1 MRVLVLYCH
10 PVEESFNAA
19 VHAAV
24 LRGLRAARH
33 EVDDCDLYAEGF
45 NPVVTREE
53 RIGYHDI
60 PQNRVSVEPYVQRV
74 LAAEAMVIVSPVWNF
89 GFPAMLKGFFDR
101 VFLPGVSFG
110 LVDGQVKPIL
120 NNIGKLTAVMTY
132 GGNRP
137 RAFLAGDPPRKIVTR
152 VLRVTIKPGAPV
164 QHMAFYDMN
173 RATEARLAAFLR
185 RVEGEMAR
193 F

>member
-45 NPVVTREE
+45 NPVMSREE
-53 RIGYHDI
+53 RVGYLDI
-60 PQNRVSVEPYVQRV
+60 PQNRVPVEPYVARV
-74 LAAEAMVIVSPVWNF
+74 LAAEAMVIVSPVWTF

-101 VFLPGVSFG
+101 VFLPGVSFA
-110 LVDGQVKPIL
+110 LVDGVARPNL
-120 NNIGKLTAVMTY
+120 HNVGKLTAVMTY
-132 GGNRP
+132 GGNRL

-152 VLRVTIKPGAPV
+152 VLRVTIRPGAPV
-164 QHMAFYDMN
+164 RHLACYMMD
-173 RATEARLAAFLR
+173 RKTEPQLTAFLR
-185 RVEGEMAR
+185 RVEHEMTQ

>member
-24 LRGLRAARH
+24 LRGLRAAHH

-45 NPVVTREE
+45 DPVVSRQE
-53 RIGYHDI
+53 RIRYLDV
-60 PQNRVSVEPYVQRV
+60 PENRAPVEPYVARL
-74 LAAEAMVIVSPVWNF
+74 LAAEALVIVSPVWNF

-110 LVDGQVKPIL
+110 LIDGIVEPSL
-120 NNIGKLTAVMTY
+120 HNIGKLTAVMTY
-132 GGNRP
+132 GGNRM

-152 VLRVTIKPGAPV
+152 VLRVTIRPGAPV
-164 QHMAFYDMN
+164 RHLACYDMN
-173 RATEARLAAFLR
+173 RRTETQLEAFLR
-185 RVEGEMAR
+185 RVENEMAR

>member
-1 MRVLVLYCH
+1 MKVLVLYCH

-45 NPVVTREE
+45 DPVVSREE
-53 RIGYHDI
+53 RMGYHDI
-60 PQNRVSVEPYVQRV
+60 PQNRVPVEPYVQRV

-110 LVDGQVKPIL
+110 LVDGKVKPSL
-120 NNIGKLTAVMTY
+120 HNIGKLTAVMTY
-132 GGNRP
+132 GGNRM

-152 VLRVTIKPGAPV
+152 VLRVTIRPGAAV
-164 QHMAFYDMN
+164 RHMALYDMN
-173 RATEARLAAFLR
+173 RATEPRLSGFLR
-185 RVEGEMAR
+185 HVESEMAR

>member
-10 PVEESFNAA
+10 PVEGSFNAA

-45 NPVVTREE
+45 NPVVSREE
-53 RIGYHDI
+53 RIGYHEI
-60 PQNRVSVEPYVQRV
+60 PHNRAPVERYVSRL
-74 LAAEAMVIVSPVWNF
+74 LAAEALVIVSPVWNF

-110 LVDGQVKPIL
+110 LADGIVKPSL
-120 NNIGKLTAVMTY
+120 HNIGKLTAVLTY
-132 GGNRP
+132 GGNRT

-152 VLRVTIKPGAPV
+152 VLRVTIRPGAAV
-164 QHMAFYDMN
+164 RHLACYDMN
-173 RATEARLAAFLR
+173 RKTEPQLASFLR

>member
-10 PVEESFNAA
+10 PVAESFNAA

-24 LRGLRAARH
+24 LRGLAKAHH

-45 NPVVTREE
+45 NPVLSRDE
-53 RIGYHDI
+53 RIGYHEI
-60 PQNRVSVEPYVQRV
+60 PHNRAPVEPYVARL
-74 LAAEAMVIVSPVWNF
+74 LAAEALVIVSPVWNF

-110 LVDGQVKPIL
+110 LENGIVKPSL
-120 NNIGKLTAVMTY
+120 RNIGKLTAVLTY
-132 GGNRP
+132 GGNRT
-137 RAFLAGDPPRKIVTR
+137 RAFLAGDPPRKIVNR
-152 VLRVTIKPGAPV
+152 VLRVTIRPGASV
-164 QHMAFYDMN
+164 RHLACYDMN
-173 RATEARLAAFLR
+173 RNGEHQLTAFLR
-185 RVEGEMAR
+185 RVESEMAR

>member
-10 PVEESFNAA
+10 PVEDSFNAA
-19 VHAAV
+19 IHAAV

-45 NPVVTREE
+45 NPVVSREE
-53 RIGYHDI
+53 RIAYHDI
-60 PQNRVSVEPYVQRV
+60 PQNRVPVEPYVARL
-74 LAAEAMVIVSPVWNF
+74 LAAEALVIVSPVWNF

-101 VFLPGVSFG
+101 VFLPGVSFAIM
-110 LVDGQVKPIL
+110 DGIVKPSL
-120 NNIGKLTAVMTY
+120 HNIGKLTAVVTY
-132 GGNRP
+132 GGNRT

-152 VLRVTIKPGAPV
+152 VLRITIRPGATV
-164 QHMAFYDMN
+164 RHLGCYDMN
-173 RATEARLAAFLR
+173 RKTEPQLAAFLR
-185 RVEGEMAR
+185 RVEGEMTR

>member
-33 EVDDCDLYAEGF
+33 EVDDLDLYAEGF
-45 NPVVTREE
+45 NPVVSREE
-53 RIGYHDI
+53 RLGYHDV
-60 PQNRVSVEPYVQRV
+60 PQNRIPVESYVRRV
-74 LAAEAMVIVSPVWNF
+74 LAAEALVIVSPVWNF

-110 LVDGQVKPIL
+110 LVDGKVKPSL
-120 NNIGKLTAVMTY
+120 HNIGKLTAVMTY
-132 GGNRP
+132 GGNRM

-152 VLRVTIKPGAPV
+152 VLRVTVRPGAPV
-164 QHMAFYDMN
+164 RHMAFYDMN
-173 RATEARLAAFLR
+173 RATETQLAAFLR

>member
-10 PVEESFNAA
+10 PVESSFNAA

-45 NPVVTREE
+45 NPVVSREE

-60 PQNRVSVEPYVQRV
+60 PRNRVPVEPYVARL
-74 LAAEAMVIVSPVWNF
+74 LAAEALVIVSPVWNF

-101 VFLPGVSFG
+101 VFMPGVSFD
-110 LVDGQVKPIL
+110 LVDGIVKPRL
-120 NNIGKLTAVMTY
+120 HNVGKLTAVMTY
-132 GGNRP
+132 GGSRL

-152 VLRVTIKPGAPV
+152 VLRVTIRPGAPV
-164 QHMAFYDMN
+164 RHLACYGMDRRTKA
-173 RATEARLAAFLR
+173 ELAAFLR
-185 RVEGEMAR
+185 RVESEMTR